1 MDIRFYNTLT
11 RQVEDFKPIEPGV
24 VRMYHCGP
32 TVYDYVHIGNF
43 ISFMLGDLLRRF
55 FEFAGYDVVQVMN
68 ITDVGHMTED
78 DLADGGGEDKMQLAA
93 ERLKAAKKQGRAD
106 VADPT
111 DPYQVA
117 RYFTDAFVED
127 ARVLNFLVADQY
139 ATHMPHA
146 TANIDGMIALIEKLI
161 ANGHAY
167 ATDDGAVYFDVI
179 TFPEYGRLSG
189 NTLDALQSGAGGRVL
204 DEHQAGKR
212 NPADFLLWKADDKH
226 LMKWG
231 SPWGVGYPGWHIECS
246 AMALGTHSALAGR
259 PIEVIDIHTGGE
271 DNIFPHHECEI
282 AQTCGATGHNS
293 FANYWLH
300 QRHLMVEGEKMS
312 KSKGNFYTL
321 RDLVSRGV
329 DPAALR
335 YELLRTHYRANTNF
349 TLKGLEDSAKAV
361 ARLRA
366 FAAKAPAPA
375 EPLELKLQTPIE
387 QRFAQALADDL
398 NISAALGELFRW
410 INDTPEPAAAD
421 VAALRRIDHVLGVL
435 DAPEVS
441 SSVETVGL
449 SDAEV
454 EAKIARI
461 NEARASKDYA
471 TSDAVRDELIA
482 AGIEVRLSKEG
493 ATWSRKIKLN

>member
-1 MDIRFYNTLT
+1 MNIRFYNTLS
-11 RQVEDFKPIEPGV
+11 RSVEDFKPIEPGV

-78 DLADGGGEDKMQLAA
+78 DLADGGGDDKMKLAA
-93 ERLKAAKKQGRAD
+93 ERLNL
-106 VADPT
+106 DPL
-111 DPYQVA
+111 QVA
-117 RYFTDAFVED
+117 RHFTDAFVED
-127 ARVLNFLVADQY
+127 AKLLGIKVADDH

-146 TANIDGMIALIEKLI
+146 TANIDAMIALIEKLI

-167 ATDDGAVYFDVI
+167 ATEDGAVYFDVA
-179 TFPEYGRLSG
+179 TFPDYGRLSG
-189 NTLDALQSGAGGRVL
+189 NTLDALQSGAGGRVS
-204 DEHQAGKR
+204 DEHQAGKKH
-212 NPADFLLWKADDKH
+212 PADFLLWKADDKH
-226 LMKWG
+226 LMKWD

-246 AMALGTHSALAGR
+246 AMALGTHSALAGK
-259 PIEVIDIHTGGE
+259 PVEVIDIHTGGE

-282 AQTCGATGHNS
+282 AQTCGATGNQS

-300 QRHLMVEGEKMS
+300 QRHLMVEGAKMS

-321 RDLVSRGV
+321 RDLVARGV
-329 DPAALR
+329 EPAALR

-349 TLKGLEDSAKAV
+349 TLKGLEDSTKAV

-366 FAAKAPAPA
+366 FAAKAPAPDG
-375 EPLELKLQTPIE
+375 PVELKLQTPIE
-387 QRFAQALADDL
+387 QRFAEALADDL
-398 NISAALGELFRW
+398 NTSAALGELFSW
-410 INDTPEPAAAD
+410 INATPEPTAAD

-435 DAPEVS
+435 DPPEVS
-441 SSVETVGL
+441 SAVHATGL

-454 EAKIARI
+454 EEKIAQI
-461 NEARASKDYA
+461 TAARASKDYA
-471 TSDAVRDELIA
+471 TSDAVRDELLA
-482 AGIEVRLSKEG
+482 AGIEVRLSKDG
-493 ATWSRKIKLN
+493 ATWSRKITFD